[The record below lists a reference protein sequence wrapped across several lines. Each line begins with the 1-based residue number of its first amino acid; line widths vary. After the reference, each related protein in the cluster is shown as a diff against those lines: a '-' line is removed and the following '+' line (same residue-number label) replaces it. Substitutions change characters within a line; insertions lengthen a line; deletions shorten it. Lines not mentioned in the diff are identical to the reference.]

1 MADFNADGQ
10 RVLVTAGASGIGL
23 AIARTLA
30 GAGARVHVCDVDEGA
45 LEACRNAHSGV
56 GTTGADVSDEA
67 AVDRLFDDVQA
78 GLGGLD
84 VLVNNAGI
92 AGPTAAIED
101 ISPADWRRCID
112 IDLTGM
118 FLCARRAVPMLKKE
132 GAGAIVNM
140 SSVAGR
146 LGYAFR
152 TPYAAAKWGVIGLT
166 ESLAREL
173 GPSGISV
180 NAVLPGI
187 VAGPRIEKVISARAD
202 QVGVSYEEMEKQYLA
217 KTSLRRM
224 VSADDVAAMVLFLA
238 SPLAAT
244 SPASRS
250 ASAPMSRRSNFKI
263 KAEFR
268 ETGGNTV
275 AKSNK
280 VIITC
285 AVTGAIH
292 TPSMSP
298 HLPVTPEEI
307 ADAAIGAA
315 EAGAAIVH
323 LHARDPDTGQP
334 DQTPGGLRAVPE
346 GDQAA
351 HRLRHQPDDRRRALH
366 DGRGAASPGG
376 DVQAGGRLAQ
386 HGLDE
391 FRPVTRC

>member
-1 MADFNADGQ
+1 M
-10 RVLVTAGASGIGL
+10 
-23 AIARTLA
+23 
-30 GAGARVHVCDVDEGA
+30 
-45 LEACRNAHSGV
+45 CRPA
-56 GTTGADVSDEA
+56 
-67 AVDRLFDDVQA
+67 F
-78 GLGGLD
+78 GGLD

-187 VAGPRIEKVISARAD
+187 VAGPRIEKVIGARAD
-202 QVGVSYEEMEKQYLA
+202 QVGVSYAEMEKEYLA

-238 SPLAAT
+238 SPAGRNVSGQSLSVCA
-244 SPASRS
+244 
-250 ASAPMSRRSNFKI
+250 NV
-263 KAEFR
+263 
-268 ETGGNTV
+268 ET
-275 AKSNK
+275 
-280 VIITC
+280 
-285 AVTGAIH
+285 
-292 TPSMSP
+292 
-298 HLPVTPEEI
+298 L
-307 ADAAIGAA
+307 
-315 EAGAAIVH
+315 
-323 LHARDPDTGQP
+323 
-334 DQTPGGLRAVPE
+334 
-346 GDQAA
+346 
-351 HRLRHQPDDRRRALH
+351 
-366 DGRGAASPGG
+366 
-376 DVQAGGRLAQ
+376 
-386 HGLDE
+386 
-391 FRPVTRC
+391 